1 MEPFLPTPEIE
12 KIQTLRNRPFHLLKT
27 LSVDILSFVQAN
39 VKHYPTISNQIKIE
53 HLFDENIHI
62 LTSALSSCER
72 LVKQPIPLSYSRHTS
87 RFLFL
92 FMYSLPL
99 VLIPYLGY
107 WTIPTIAATFW
118 SFVSINEIG
127 HFIEEV
133 RCKKC
138 MNMFIYASFSY

>member
-1 MEPFLPTPEIE
+1 VEIIAALE
-12 KIQTLRNRPFHLLKT
+12 GN
-27 LSVDILSFVQAN
+27 A
-39 VKHYPTISNQIKIE
+39 HYKEQSAKIKIE
-53 HLFDENIHI
+53 HLFNEEISH
-62 LTSALSSCER
+62 LSSYLSSCER

-107 WTIPTIAATFW
+107 FTAPTMAATFW
-118 SFVSINEIG
+118 AFVSIQEIG

-133 RCKKC
+133 SE
-138 MNMFIYASFSY
+138 A